1 MGLKFVD
8 MFRIANKQKQMKD
21 IHELT
26 PEEKEIYDAMVDK
39 VMEPFEE
46 RGIVRKV
53 KRGKYDFWATTVNP
67 AKLKEAVDRA
77 IAKKEGRTGRTM
89 INGSEVILSAG
100 IFFLQLLHEGDR
112 NTQQA
117 LDDYMKELDS

>member
-1 MGLKFVD
+1 MRLKFVD
-8 MFRIANKQKQMKD
+8 MVRIANKQNQMKD

-53 KRGKYDFWATTVNP
+53 KRGKHDFWATTVNP
-67 AKLKEAVDRA
+67 AKLKEAVDKA
-77 IAKKEGRTGRTM
+77 ITKKEGPTGKIM

-100 IFFLQLLHEGDR
+100 IYFLLFLHEGDDK
-112 NTQQA
+112 TMKA
-117 LDDYMKELDS
+117 LDDYMKELES